1 MQLEGFTEAALG
13 NLEKLVIANA
23 TLIKKVLGANT
34 LPIDRM
40 EITHRFPWLNADTLL
55 EEVQAYFASIARL
68 CAAAEE
74 QKWVTASCV

>member
-34 LPIDRM
+34 PIDRM
-40 EITHRFPWLNADTLL
+40 EITHRFPWLNADTLP